1 MAAEFPAVGF
11 PVVQLGGEARWHT
24 PQNTASWSA
33 CARDWLLDPASL
45 TAKLKARTSDFA
57 VQLLGQHQVPLLTDE
72 RRWLGEQQ
80 SCVVREVI
88 LWCDDQPWVFA
99 RSVFPLQALAQQQ
112 LRLQDLG
119 DKPLGEHLFKQP
131 DLTRSAVEI
140 SSFSRG
146 SKVGQL
152 HQQLGFPP
160 ATLWGRRSCFSAA
173 GQQVLVAE
181 VFIGASPLAQ
191 EQNNV

>member
-1 MAAEFPAVGF
+1 MAVEFPTVDF
-11 PVVQLGGEARWHT
+11 PVVQLGGEARWHA
-24 PQNTASWSA
+24 PRDTAAWSP

-45 TAKLKARTSDFA
+45 TAKLKARTSNFR
-57 VQLLGQHQVPLLTDE
+57 VQLLGQHQVPLLADE

-119 DKPLGEHLFKQP
+119 AKPLGEHLFKQP
-131 DLTRSAVEI
+131 DLTRSAVEV
-140 SSFSRG
+140 SSFSSA

-152 HQQLGFPP
+152 HQRLGFP
-160 ATLWGRRSCFSAA
+160 LLHFGGGEAA
-173 GQQVLVAE
+173 
-181 VFIGASPLAQ
+181 LAQ
-191 EQNNV
+191 PDKRF